1 MPFVVVTL
9 HPTTWAPHCL
19 VILMSRLGK
28 TFSCV
33 YHWHHCGLHTL
44 QTYVTWFTRNI
55 WTLTAVPLLPSEH
68 AMCHWPGLFWW
79 WCHLRQHHPGPPAH
93 LKPHAIWALV
103 PYVEKRVIDPSDTV
117 LCQDQTTRMHPGF
130 WHDCHCRQ
138 ISSIRPEYELNYC
151 LQQCRTTNGP
161 LLRDILEEQLWGAW
175 DVPLQ
180 PDEKSSISECFDT
193 SYAVFQCRQIGWLS
207 TL

>member
-1 MPFVVVTL
+1 MDTDRG
-9 HPTTWAPHCL
+9 APPPLRAC
-19 VILMSRLGK
+19 
-28 TFSCV
+28 
-33 YHWHHCGLHTL
+33 Y
-44 QTYVTWFTRNI
+44 
-55 WTLTAVPLLPSEH
+55 VPLTRALLMVMPSAPTSPRTTCTPET
-68 AMCHWPGLFWW
+68 P
-79 WCHLRQHHPGPPAH
+79 CHLGPGT
-93 LKPHAIWALV
+93 ICG
-103 PYVEKRVIDPSDTV
+103 EKGHRPIRHSVMPGSDYTNAP
-117 LCQDQTTRMHPGF
+117 RF